1 MLTSK
6 ALSKTTTVTYCT
18 ATNSFLVHKAN
29 IARKNVYTQ
38 NAKRIIRNVTPAQRS
53 AFKQLPATYLHNATP
68 YVFPKF
74 STYANAVQK
83 LFAQ

>member
-6 ALSKTTTVTYCT
+6 ALNKKTTVTYCT

-29 IARKNVYTQ
+29 VARKNVYTQ
-38 NAKRIIRNVTPAQRS
+38 NALRIIRNVTPAQKS
-53 AFKQLPATYLHNATP
+53 AFKQLPATYLQNAKQFA
-68 YVFPKF
+68 FPKF
-74 STYANAVQK
+74 STYANIVQK